1 MFRLDVMIE
10 VGTRMER
17 PASLG
22 KATEA
27 KRLQVC
33 VPCNQ
38 RSERLHL
45 GIDELSGANIFRGHD
60 V

>member
-1 MFRLDVMIE
+1 MIE

-22 KATEA
+22 KATAA

-38 RSERLHL
+38 RSERFHL
-45 GIDELSGANIFRGHD
+45 GIDVLSGAEIFRGHD